1 MTKLTGSQFTRD
13 RQTGR
18 VLKVRGN
25 FELPVAETSKD
36 GVKSFIFANIDELEL
51 NMQADDLMKVQDV
64 ETPTGR
70 VVRYIQ
76 TKNGIPILN
85 SEIQVRLDRSQRVQQ
100 IDLMPAPSIRIAPA
114 IKGKREALSPESAIN
129 AALDSI
135 GEHILRKEI
144 SAPKQVY
151 FPTPDGLQLAY
162 EVMVLTKDPAHDW
175 RIIVDAY
182 SGEILLKEDEIWED
196 DGTGMVF
203 DPNPV
208 VTAIDNT
215 FRDPSATIATCG
227 FDGTPQATID
237 GQRVSR
243 TLNSITLS
251 GGKYKLE
258 GPFVK
263 LRDFGAPNIA
273 PPEETEPA
281 FNYLSNNDGF
291 EAVMVYY
298 HVDTMQRYIQNT
310 LGINNA
316 NNRQIEADAHDNGN
330 GGGGFYSPGD
340 KGLHFGDSGNCRP
353 NRAEDA
359 DCIYHEYNHAIM
371 DNMKPG
377 YGPSGI
383 PNPVTGRLESRALG
397 EGFSDILA
405 CVYYSPEHPFQREV
419 FEDWVFAPGGLRRV
433 DGGKIY
439 PDDWADEEHDDGE
452 IWAAALWNIYCN
464 IGGDSASTAT
474 QMASRDELLRTMIL
488 VYFNLTTN
496 PNMMDAAMAM
506 VDENIALPEYGG
518 VGHKVMW
525 DAFRLRGFWSEFTM
539 QGNVDVYIDGGQN
552 GGYEYQEV
560 FWENQ
565 DIWNRHH
572 PDAGTEHETP
582 CQNILNHVYVKIKNR
597 GSEIAQNVVVRGYN
611 SRQSASLIWPDSW
624 NPMITPELSPPGKT
638 LNPGDEVIVGPFKWI
653 PKSGQESF
661 LMYVSADG
669 DLSNADPA
677 STLSCANGPTPTD
690 RLVRFDNNI
699 GQRNV
704 MAQTSDGKSYT
715 KDLLNN

>member
-1 MTKLTGSQFTRD
+1 MTKLIGSQFTRD

-18 VLKVRGN
+18 PLRVRGN
-25 FELPVAETSKD
+25 FELPAAETYKD
-36 GVKSFIFANIDELEL
+36 GIKSFLFDNVDELEL
-51 NMQADDLMKVQDV
+51 NMQDEDLMKVQDV

-85 SEIQVRLDRSQRVQQ
+85 SEIQVRLDRSQRIQQ
-100 IDLMPAPSIRIAPA
+100 IDLMPAPSIRVAPA
-114 IKGKREALSPESAIN
+114 IKGEREILSPESAIN
-129 AALDSI
+129 AARDSI
-135 GEHILRKEI
+135 GEHILRKEVD
-144 SAPKQVY
+144 APKKVY
-151 FPTPDGLQLAY
+151 FPTPEGLHLAY
-162 EVMVLTKDPAHDW
+162 EVMILTKDPAHDW
-175 RIIVDAY
+175 RIILDAY
-182 SGEILLKEDEIWED
+182 SGKILLKEDEIWED

-208 VTAIDNT
+208 VSANDNS

-237 GQRVSR
+237 AQRVSR
-243 TLNSITLS
+243 TLKSITLS

-258 GPFVK
+258 GPYVK

-273 PPEETEPA
+273 PPEETEAA
-281 FNYLSNNDGF
+281 FNYQSNNDGF

-298 HVDTMQRYIQNT
+298 HVDSMQRYIQNV

-340 KGLHFGDSGNCRP
+340 KGLHFGDSGDCQP
-353 NRAEDA
+353 DRAEDA

-377 YGPSGI
+377 YGPSGV

-397 EGFSDILA
+397 EGFSDIVA
-405 CVYYSPEHPFQREV
+405 CVYSAPDHPFQREV
-419 FEDWVFAPGGLRRV
+419 FEDWVFAPWGLRRV
-433 DGGKIY
+433 DGSKIY
-439 PDDWADEEHDDGE
+439 PDDWVDDEHDDGE
-452 IWAAALWNIYCN
+452 IWSAALWNIYCN
-464 IGGDSASTAT
+464 IGGDSASIAT
-474 QMASRDELLRTMIL
+474 QRAARDELLRTIIL

-525 DAFRLRGFWSEFTM
+525 DAFRQRGFWSEFTM
-539 QGNVDVYIDGGQN
+539 QGNVDVYIDGGRN

-572 PDAGTEHETP
+572 PDGGAGHETP
-582 CQNILNHVYVKIKNR
+582 CQNIVNHVYVRVKNR
-597 GSEIAQNVVVRGYN
+597 GSETAQNVVVRGY
-611 SRQSASLIWPDSW
+611 SCKQSANLIWPDSW
-624 NPMITPELSPPGKT
+624 NPLITPELSPPGKI
-638 LNPGDEVIVGPFKWI
+638 LNPGDEAIVGPFNWI
-653 PKSGQESF
+653 PKSGQESL

-669 DLSNADPA
+669 DPSNADPA
-677 STLSCANGPTPTD
+677 SAQSCANGPTPSD

-715 KDLLNN
+715 KELLKN